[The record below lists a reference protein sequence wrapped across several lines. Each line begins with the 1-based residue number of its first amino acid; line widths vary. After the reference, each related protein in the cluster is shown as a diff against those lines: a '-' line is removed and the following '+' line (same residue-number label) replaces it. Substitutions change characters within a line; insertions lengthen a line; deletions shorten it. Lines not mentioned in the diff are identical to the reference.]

1 MPSSESSSRRDA
13 GRPEYMVTL
22 GLMPPYT
29 AEDIEK
35 AYHLK
40 LKEIRPDLGGDREA
54 FYALQKAYVDA
65 KEYVKFRGDRRGWIA
80 RQMDEYMAVQE
91 AIERLREFGAVVE
104 TDSLDW
110 LKRSFGDFEQLT
122 ESVTGI
128 RLQGAANGDEF
139 LHYLVSQ
146 HDRMLQLWW
155 LDLTGSVVSDEEVL
169 RLVTFRRLT
178 ELNLNR
184 TPVSAAVLHLVEWL
198 PELDTLH
205 LEATGVSWL
214 ARKRVEM
221 KLHKRKKVNEAR
233 RAVHPTNLQ

>member
-1 MPSSESSSRRDA
+1 MPPSPAQRDD
-13 GRPEYMVTL
+13 RPAYMVTL

-29 AEDIEK
+29 DVDIEK
-35 AYHLK
+35 AYHSR

-54 FYALQKAYVDA
+54 FYALQQAYMDA

-91 AIERLREFGAVVE
+91 VIEKLREFGAVVE

-139 LHYLVSQ
+139 LRYLVSK
-146 HDRMLQLWW
+146 HDKLLKLWW
-155 LDLTGSVVSDEEVL
+155 LDLTGCVVTDAEVL
-169 RLVTFRRLT
+169 RLVTFRRLQ

-184 TPVSAAVLHLVEWL
+184 TPVTANVLHIVEWL
-198 PELDTLH
+198 PALDTLH
-205 LEATGVSWL
+205 LDATAVGWL
-214 ARKRVEM
+214 ARKRLDM
-221 KLHKRKKVNEAR
+221 KLNKRKKTNAAA
-233 RAVHPTNLQ
+233 RAVHPANLQ